1 MADEDEGEMD
11 MAAAMAA
18 DPELGPQ
25 SDDDEGELD
34 MAAAMAADP
43 SLGAPS
49 DDDEGELDMA
59 AAMAADSSLGPQSDG
74 GDSDDIGPLV
84 DVPAIHGV
92 SLEAS
97 AILGTALMPVSQLLK
112 MGRGAVVELDKS
124 IGDMIDIS
132 INDQMVARG
141 EVMIKEDRLCIEITE
156 MVKRISS

>member
-43 SLGAPS
+43 SLGAPA

-59 AAMAADSSLGPQSDG
+59 AAMAADSSLGPQSG
-74 GDSDDIGPLV
+74 GDSDDLGPLI

>member
-43 SLGAPS
+43 SLGAPA

-59 AAMAADSSLGPQSDG
+59 AAMAADSSLGPQSG
-74 GDSDDIGPLV
+74 GDSDDLGPLV

>member
-1 MADEDEGEMD
+1 MADEDDVAPDADSEE
-11 MAAAMAA
+11 ANESAA
-18 DPELGPQ
+18 DDTENSGEDAI
-25 SDDDEGELD
+25 DDDAV
-34 MAAAMAADP
+34 AAEWAASMGDDIAEDDAWDAAGGDASAADLP
-43 SLGAPS
+43 
-49 DDDEGELDMA
+49 
-59 AAMAADSSLGPQSDG
+59 
-74 GDSDDIGPLV
+74 

-124 IGDMIDIS
+124 IGDTIDIS

-141 EVMIKEDRLCIEITE
+141 EVMIKEERLCVEITE

>member
-43 SLGAPS
+43 SLGAPA

-59 AAMAADSSLGPQSDG
+59 AAMAADSSLGPQSG
-74 GDSDDIGPLV
+74 NDSDDLGPLV

>member
-1 MADEDEGEMD
+1 MADEDEDEGELD

-25 SDDDEGELD
+25 EDDEEELD

-43 SLGAPS
+43 ELGPQ
-49 DDDEGELDMA
+49 DDDGA
-59 AAMAADSSLGPQSDG
+59 AAPANDAADS
-74 GDSDDIGPLV
+74 GPLPNA
-84 DVPAIHGV
+84 PAIHGV